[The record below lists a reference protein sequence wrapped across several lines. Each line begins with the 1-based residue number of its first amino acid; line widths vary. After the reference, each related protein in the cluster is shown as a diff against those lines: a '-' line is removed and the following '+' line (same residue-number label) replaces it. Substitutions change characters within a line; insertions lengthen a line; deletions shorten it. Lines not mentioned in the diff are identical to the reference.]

1 MSACF
6 VCGTI
11 GMVPVMSKTRDIEI
25 FRPGQHTSMAG
36 DTINFTIADVEAM
49 ASGYDRELFDAPAVV
64 GHPVQDG
71 PAYAWCEKLAFKD
84 GKLVAT
90 INDID
95 PAFADLVTAK
105 RFKKIS
111 AAFYAP
117 DDANNPKPGTY
128 YLRHI
133 GFLGAAAPAVKGLKS
148 AAFADDASKV
158 LEFAEVSDMSWPL
171 SNIATTLRGIRDWI
185 IGEKGLD
192 VANQVVP
199 DWNITSIEDAATQLR
214 TPPQPAYIEHLNPE
228 KPNVKTQ
235 AQIDLEAREAAL
247 AARESDVTAREL
259 SFTEAEVANRRA
271 ADRALVEALE
281 ADGRVV
287 PSIKTDLLNF
297 MAQLDAGKALAF
309 AEGDT
314 APKLTTHAFF
324 CDLLKNKTGKVITF
338 AEVSKPGTE
347 AEAPADAEA
356 HAQQIV
362 SKALAFVEEQK
373 GKGITITVG
382 EAIDQIRTQEAQ

>member
-1 MSACF
+1 
-6 VCGTI
+6 
-11 GMVPVMSKTRDIEI
+11 
-25 FRPGQHTSMAG
+25 
-36 DTINFTIADVEAM
+36 
-49 ASGYDRELFDAPAVV
+49 
-64 GHPVQDG
+64 
-71 PAYAWCEKLAFKD
+71 
-84 GKLVAT
+84 
-90 INDID
+90 
-95 PAFADLVTAK
+95 
-105 RFKKIS
+105 
-111 AAFYAP
+111 
-117 DDANNPKPGTY
+117 
-128 YLRHI
+128 
-133 GFLGAAAPAVKGLKS
+133 
-148 AAFADDASKV
+148 
-158 LEFAEVSDMSWPL
+158 
-171 SNIATTLRGIRDWI
+171 
-185 IGEKGLD
+185 
-192 VANQVVP
+192 
-199 DWNITSIEDAATQLR
+199 
-214 TPPQPAYIEHLNPE
+214 
-228 KPNVKTQ
+228 VKTQ